1 MPKSMTSKSQNK
13 KMQGGKASKAKTA
26 SRKSPGQKSASHK
39 AEGQKPSNREPD
51 REPRAQFA
59 AIPWRRNADGE
70 VEVLLITSRETRRW
84 VIPKGW
90 PIKGK
95 SSAKSAAQEAF
106 EEAGVTGKISK
117 SPLGGYAYDKRLR
130 NGRLQHVRVAVF
142 TLHVESE
149 AETFPELGQRE
160 KLWLPPAD
168 AALRV
173 DEPELIALLANFK
186 P

>member
-1 MPKSMTSKSQNK
+1 M
-13 KMQGGKASKAKTA
+13 AK
-26 SRKSPGQKSASHK
+26 RPPD
-39 AEGQKPSNREPD
+39 KPSNREPD

-59 AIPWRRNADGE
+59 ALPWRRDATGG

-95 SSAKSAAQEAF
+95 SSSKSAAQEAF
-106 EEAGVTGKISK
+106 EEAGVTGKLRKRPVGS
-117 SPLGGYAYDKRLR
+117 YAYDKRLK

-142 TLHVESE
+142 GLQVE
-149 AETFPELGQRE
+149 AEVDAFPEAGQRE
-160 KLWLPPAD
+160 KRWVDLIE
-168 AALRV
+168 AAKLV
-173 DEPELIALLANFK
+173 DEPELMVVLATFK

>member
-1 MPKSMTSKSQNK
+1 M
-13 KMQGGKASKAKTA
+13 AK
-26 SRKSPGQKSASHK
+26 RPHDP
-39 AEGQKPSNREPD
+39 PSSREPD

-59 AIPWRRNADGE
+59 ALPWRRNAEGA

-106 EEAGVTGKISK
+106 EEAGVRGKVAKRPYGS
-117 SPLGGYAYDKRLR
+117 YAYDKRLK

-142 TLHVESE
+142 PLQVE
-149 AETFPELGQRE
+149 AELGVYLEAGQRE
-160 KLWLPPAD
+160 KLWLPPAE
-168 AALRV
+168 AARQV
-173 DEPELIALLANFK
+173 DEPELMVLLATFK
-186 P
+186 A

>member
-1 MPKSMTSKSQNK
+1 MPKRH
-13 KMQGGKASKAKTA
+13 A
-26 SRKSPGQKSASHK
+26 
-39 AEGQKPSNREPD
+39 AEKPSSHEPD

-59 AIPWRRNADGE
+59 ALPWRRGATGG
-70 VEVLLITSRETRRW
+70 VEILLITSRETRRW

-106 EEAGVTGKISK
+106 EEAGVQGKISK
-117 SPLGGYAYDKRLR
+117 RPVGSYAYDKRLK

-142 TLHVESE
+142 ALYVETE
-149 AETFPELGQRE
+149 AEAYLELGQRE
-160 KLWLPPAD
+160 KLWLPPPE
-168 AALRV
+168 AARRV
-173 DEPELIALLANFK
+173 DEPELMVLLATFK